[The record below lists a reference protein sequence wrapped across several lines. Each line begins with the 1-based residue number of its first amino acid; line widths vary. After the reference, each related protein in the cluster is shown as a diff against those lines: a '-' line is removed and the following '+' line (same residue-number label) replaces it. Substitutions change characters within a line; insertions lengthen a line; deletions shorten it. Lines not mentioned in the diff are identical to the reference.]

1 MCFFVF
7 TLQFLLCL
15 SVNLCAHEISFCIF
29 IAKCK
34 WVTRKIMCNKI
45 LFQAESHSST
55 YKKRNEE
62 IGDIFFSWEFHKKY
76 YTMIIITSSIV
87 RVHDSILFLR
97 HYYVKKR
104 WLILRNGKNSII
116 FHLFYD
122 FFNYY
127 FICLLSSHYCNSFF
141 PHKTQLFQAS

>member
-1 MCFFVF
+1 MLDLFLSSFNFFSRYQIVIILHSQKWLFFSCVFFVF

-87 RVHDSILFLR
+87 REQFTIRFSSYD
-97 HYYVKKR
+97 
-104 WLILRNGKNSII
+104 II
-116 FHLFYD
+116 M
-122 FFNYY
+122 
-127 FICLLSSHYCNSFF
+127 
-141 PHKTQLFQAS
+141 

>member
-1 MCFFVF
+1 MLDLFLSSFNFFAISNCHHLAFAKMALFLMCFFVF

-87 RVHDSILFLR
+87 REQFTIRFSSYD
-97 HYYVKKR
+97 
-104 WLILRNGKNSII
+104 II
-116 FHLFYD
+116 M
-122 FFNYY
+122 
-127 FICLLSSHYCNSFF
+127 
-141 PHKTQLFQAS
+141 